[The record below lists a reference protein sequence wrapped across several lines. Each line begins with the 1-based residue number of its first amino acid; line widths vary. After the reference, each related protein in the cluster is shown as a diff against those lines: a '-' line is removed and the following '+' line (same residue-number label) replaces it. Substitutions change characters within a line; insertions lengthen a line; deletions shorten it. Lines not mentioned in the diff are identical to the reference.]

1 MLMAGVVAVEHRVGV
16 DLHSVVQLP
25 ALRRTLQITSVT
37 LLTILFLGLFLWN
50 SNLRD
55 VWRIMKATDP
65 LWFAG
70 GLLINFGAIIFRT
83 IRWRALLDF
92 DRPPA
97 FYPTFFATAT
107 GYMLSTV
114 LPIRASDVAR
124 PALLSRRTNVR
135 FATALGTVLTER
147 ILDLISIVALFLFYC
162 FTHWSAFDEG
172 RAVLRGG
179 AVGSSIVLGALLVL
193 MAGIF
198 FLRSSFRRIHETIG
212 RILPKRFREAWM
224 NFFDSFS
231 RSLEITKHPRA
242 LLQVLV
248 ATAGIWFCLTAQ
260 FWFVLVAAHRPLPYD
275 ASFFIGG
282 VTTVGIAIPT
292 PGGVGGFHKV
302 CQYVLTTFY
311 RFDIDSSVAVAVLF
325 HLVGTIPVVVTGLLL
340 FLREGLNWKQL
351 TQETSGADES

>member
-1 MLMAGVVAVEHRVGV
+1 
-16 DLHSVVQLP
+16 
-25 ALRRTLQITSVT
+25 LRRALQITSVT
-37 LLTILFLGLFLWN
+37 LLTILLLGVFLWN

-55 VWRIMKATDP
+55 VWRIMKATSIV
-65 LWFAG
+65 WFAG

-92 DRPPA
+92 DHPPA

-124 PALLSRRTNVR
+124 PALLARRTDVR
-135 FATALGTVLTER
+135 FTRALGTVLTER
-147 ILDLISIVALFLFYC
+147 ILDLVSIVGLFLFYC
-162 FTHWSAFDEG
+162 FTHWSTFDKG

-179 AVGSSIVLGALLVL
+179 AVGSSIVVASLIVVTLG
-193 MAGIF
+193 IYF
-198 FLRSSFRRIHETIG
+198 FREPFRRLHGAIG
-212 RILPKRFREAWM
+212 HIIPKRFRDAWM
-224 NFFDSFS
+224 QFFDSFS
-231 RSLEITKHPRA
+231 RSLEVTRHPRA
-242 LLQVLV
+242 LAKVLL
-248 ATAGIWFCLTAQ
+248 ATCGIWFCLTAQ
-260 FWFVLVAAHRPLPYD
+260 FWFVLIAAHRTLPFD
-275 ASFFIGG
+275 SGFFIGG

-311 RFDIDSSVAVAVLF
+311 KFDIDSSVAVAVLF

-351 TQETSGADES
+351 SEETSAADES

>member
-1 MLMAGVVAVEHRVGV
+1 
-16 DLHSVVQLP
+16 VVQP
-25 ALRRTLQITSVT
+25 SGLRRALQITSVT
-37 LLTILFLGLFLWN
+37 ILTILFLGLFLWN

-55 VWRIMKATDP
+55 VWRIMKATSL

-70 GLLINFGAIIFRT
+70 GLLINFGAIVFRT
-83 IRWRALLDF
+83 VRWRVLLDF
-92 DRPPA
+92 EHPPA

-124 PALLSRRTNVR
+124 PALLARRTDVR
-135 FATALGTVLTER
+135 FSTALGTVLTER
-147 ILDLISIVALFLFYC
+147 VLDLISIVSLFLIYC
-162 FTHWSAFDEG
+162 FTHWSTFNEG

-179 AVGSSIVLGALLVL
+179 AIGSSAVLGGLLIL
-193 MAGIF
+193 IAGIF
-198 FLRSSFRRIHETIG
+198 LFRDSFRRLHAAVG
-212 RILPKRFREAWM
+212 RIVPKRFREAWM
-224 NFFDSFS
+224 HFFDSFS
-231 RSLEITKHPRA
+231 RSLEVTRHPRA
-242 LLQVLV
+242 LAKVIL
-248 ATAGIWFCLTAQ
+248 ATCGIWLCLTAQ
-260 FWFVLVAAHRPLPYD
+260 FWAVLIAAHRPLPFD
-275 ASFFIGG
+275 TSFFIGG

-340 FLREGLNWKQL
+340 FLREGLNWRQL
-351 TQETSGADES
+351 TQETSAADES